1 MPPVSYYLLHSEP
14 NSRRKFSY
22 IAILQL
28 AKCREHQEEWARMHP
43 MPEEFEENGL
53 RNHQK
58 SRHQKSKSAALVPYL
73 NDALAW
79 ILGEGVRQHKFTM
92 T

>member
-1 MPPVSYYLLHSEP
+1 
-14 NSRRKFSY
+14 
-22 IAILQL
+22 
-28 AKCREHQEEWARMHP
+28 MHP